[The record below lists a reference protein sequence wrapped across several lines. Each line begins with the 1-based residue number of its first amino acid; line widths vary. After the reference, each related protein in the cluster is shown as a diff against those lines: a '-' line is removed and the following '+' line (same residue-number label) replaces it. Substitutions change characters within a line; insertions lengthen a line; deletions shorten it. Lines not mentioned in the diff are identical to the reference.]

1 MSARHVYNPTYYRYI
16 NQGSLQSARVLLPLV
31 TRHFRVRSV
40 ADFGAGQGAWLSVWQ
55 DLGATDVIG
64 LDGEYVRREGLLIPP
79 DRFVA
84 SDLTKPV
91 RLKRRFDLVQ
101 SLEVAEHLPPQ
112 AAATFIDNLVA
123 HGDVVLFSA
132 AAPGQG
138 GEHHVNE
145 RPYTCWRD
153 LFHARNYAALDMIRP
168 VLARDGRVE
177 PWYRYNSFV
186 FVHQDLVPALPVELK
201 RTLIAPGAPI
211 ADVSPPLYKLRKAL
225 FKPLP
230 PSVVTQFARLKKHW
244 YVRTRPALT

>member
-1 MSARHVYNPTYYRYI
+1 MGLCVAEAYRVSANFGPDFPERALSGVNGRHLRRRGRIGPRREPLRADGNVFPTKSPAFPPAARAAPENERYPPPEPGLPLAAGLHGFRFVGIRGRTRPMSARHVYNPTYYRYI

-91 RLKRRFDLVQ
+91 RLNRRFDLVQ

-112 AAATFIDNLVA
+112 AAA
-123 HGDVVLFSA
+123 
-132 AAPGQG
+132 
-138 GEHHVNE
+138 
-145 RPYTCWRD
+145 
-153 LFHARNYAALDMIRP
+153 
-168 VLARDGRVE
+168 
-177 PWYRYNSFV
+177 
-186 FVHQDLVPALPVELK
+186 
-201 RTLIAPGAPI
+201 
-211 ADVSPPLYKLRKAL
+211 
-225 FKPLP
+225 
-230 PSVVTQFARLKKHW
+230 
-244 YVRTRPALT
+244 